1 MCING
6 IGVASNVTMMNI
18 FTATQNFRANFLIV
32 IVLKMLK
39 IASPLMKFKSLKPS
53 NKRNVYLNKL

>member
-39 IASPLMKFKSLKPS
+39 IASPLMKFKSLKSS
-53 NKRNVYLNKL
+53 NKRNVHLYKL